1 MFWALPKEVREWQK
15 STKYYLKYN
24 VLSYIVFET
33 NFNPDGYEG
42 LKKFELYFTYSST
55 LEDLKASGLTEKK
68 LRNVMKQLEE
78 EGYIEWVYKSNTK
91 HKPSVLKNLV
101 SEKIALEQEQT
112 TTKPKKKKSD
122 KLKAPK
128 EVNPDIE
135 EIWSKYPNKKGK
147 TDAVKGIE
155 KALKEHSKEEMIRAV
170 ERYKE
175 EKKGVDIKYI
185 KNGSTFFNTGYI
197 DYLDE
202 NYQQNINEKDKSI
215 ERRKHKISFG
225 LNNSEFDYQNRPKN
239 YVPIDPTM

>member
-1 MFWALPKEVREWQK
+1 MFWALPEEVREWQK
-15 STKYYLKYN
+15 STKHCFKYN

-33 NFNPDGYEG
+33 NFNPDGYKG

-55 LEDLKASGLTEKK
+55 LEDLKGYEITKKK
-68 LRNVMKQLEE
+68 LQSIMKELEE
-78 EGYIEWVYKSNTK
+78 DGYIEWIYKSNTK
-91 HKPSVLKNLV
+91 SKPSIIRNLI

-112 TTKPKKKKSD
+112 TTKSKKKKSD
-122 KLKAPK
+122 KPKAPK
-128 EVNPDIE
+128 EINPDIE

-155 KALKEHSKEEMIRAV
+155 KALKEHSKEELIRAI

-202 NYQQNINEKDKSI
+202 NYQNFINEKEKRNEEILD
-215 ERRKHKISFG
+215 F
-225 LNNSEFDYQNRPKN
+225 
-239 YVPIDPTM
+239 

>member
-1 MFWALPKEVREWQK
+1 MFWALPEEVREWQK
-15 STKYYLKYN
+15 NTKYYLKYN
-24 VLSYIVFET
+24 VLSYIVFGT

-68 LRNVMKQLEE
+68 LRNIMKQLEE

-91 HKPSVLKNLV
+91 HKPSILKNLA

-112 TTKPKKKKSD
+112 TTKPKKESKPKK
-122 KLKAPK
+122 PK
-128 EVNPDIE
+128 EPKEINPDIE

-147 TDAVKGIE
+147 TDAVKYIE
-155 KALKEHSKEEMIRAV
+155 KALKEHSKEELIRAE

-175 EKKGVDIKYI
+175 EKKGIDIKYI

-202 NYQQNINEKDKSI
+202 NYQQNINEKMEHI
-215 ERRKHKISFG
+215 HKISFG
-225 LNNSEFDYQNRPKN
+225 LNNSEFDFQNRPKN

>member
-1 MFWALPKEVREWQK
+1 MFWALPEEVRSWQK

-33 NFNPDGYEG
+33 NFNPDGYKD
-42 LKKFELYFTYSST
+42 LQRFELYFTYSAT
-55 LEDLKASGLTEKK
+55 LEDLKPSGLTLQK
-68 LRNVMKQLEE
+68 LKTIMKQLEE

-91 HKPSVLKNLV
+91 HKPSILKNLA

-112 TTKPKKKKSD
+112 TTKHKKKKVD
-122 KLKAPK
+122 KPKEPK

-147 TDAVKGIE
+147 TEAVKYIE
-155 KALKEHSKEEMIRAV
+155 KALNKYSKEELIRAE

-185 KNGSTFFNTGYI
+185 KNGSTFFNSGYI

-202 NYQQNINEKDKSI
+202 NYQKFINEKEEKWG
-215 ERRKHKISFG
+215 KM
-225 LNNSEFDYQNRPKN
+225 
-239 YVPIDPTM
+239 IDF